1 MNILIINGHPKEKS
15 YNDAIVKA
23 YEEGALSAG
32 ASVEVLT
39 LRDLKFNLSPGNTYE
54 KEIDL
59 EEDLKTAIQKMKWC
73 DHMLWVHPLWWSS
86 YPALMKGFIDRTFL
100 PGVTYKYE
108 GKSVFPKQL
117 LKGKSARIICTA
129 DSPSWYNT
137 LLLGAPATKQ
147 LKKNTLEFCGVKP
160 VKTNFIGRVKHSTP
174 AFREKWLKKIT
185 HLGAHLS

>member
-1 MNILIINGHPKEKS
+1 MNVLIINGHPKEKS
-15 YNDAIVKA
+15 FNDAIVA
-23 YEEGALSAG
+23 SYEKGALSSN

-39 LRDLKFNLSPGNTYE
+39 LRDLNFNLSLENAYE
-54 KEIDL
+54 GEMDL
-59 EEDLKTAIQKMKWC
+59 EEDLKAAIQKLRWC
-73 DHMLWVHPLWWSS
+73 DHMVWVHPVWWSS

-100 PGVTYKYE
+100 PDVTYKYE

-117 LKGKSARIICTA
+117 LKGKTARIICTA

-137 LLLGAPATKQ
+137 LFLGAPATKQ

-160 VKTNFIGRVKHSTP
+160 VKTNFIGPVRNSTP

-185 HLGAHLS
+185 SLGAHLS